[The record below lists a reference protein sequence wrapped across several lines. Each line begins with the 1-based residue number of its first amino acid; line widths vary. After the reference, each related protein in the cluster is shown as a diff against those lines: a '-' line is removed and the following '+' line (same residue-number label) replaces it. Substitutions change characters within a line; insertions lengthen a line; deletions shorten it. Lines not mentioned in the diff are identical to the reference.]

1 MTAMFN
7 SNSLARGTIE
17 GLGGK
22 DALIPGM
29 VIGQSGVDENGKTC
43 IAHGGVY
50 AGKIALVDGGEPAHA
65 VYQSVSPG
73 TKLKGNEGG
82 PLLTEMSDDWDVWM
96 WHTGM
101 ILDY

>member
-29 VIGQSGVDENGKTC
+29 VIGQSGVDENGNSPLKKVKVRTILTC
-43 IAHGGVY
+43 KSHIGICAKCYGANV
-50 AGKIALVDGGEPAHA
+50 AFMLE
-65 VYQSVSPG
+65 
-73 TKLKGNEGG
+73 KLHS
-82 PLLTEMSDDWDVWM
+82 LTEENRYMQSINLYLRVRN
-96 WHTGM
+96 
-101 ILDY
+101 

>member
-7 SNSLARGTIE
+7 SNSLVRGTIE
-17 GLGGK
+17 ELGGK

-50 AGKIALVDGGEPAHA
+50 AGKIALVDGGEPVHA
-65 VYQSVSPG
+65 VYQSVSPKRRR
-73 TKLKGNEGG
+73 TAADGNE
-82 PLLTEMSDDWDVWM
+82 
-96 WHTGM
+96 
-101 ILDY
+101 